1 MKIDVKDIQNKVIAS
16 VELSDDVFGLPE
28 RKDILHRVVRWQ
40 LAKRR
45 CGNHKTKTISEVS
58 GTGKKPWNQKGTG
71 RARAGTLRNPIMR
84 GGATIFGP
92 VVRDHSHDLPKKI
105 RALGLKTALS
115 SKMSSGTLTVIDSLD
130 LKTNKTKDLIQIL
143 KNFGFKSALFIDAD
157 QVNENFAYAAS
168 NIMGID
174 ALPHQGLNVYDILR
188 RDNLILTKAA
198 IEKVE
203 GRLK

>member
-1 MKIDVKDIQNKVIAS
+1 MKIDVKDIQNKVVDS
-16 VELSDDVFGLPE
+16 VTLSEDVFGLPE
-28 RKDILHRVVRWQ
+28 RRDILHRVVRWQ

-45 CGNHKTKTISEVS
+45 SGNHKVKTISEVS

-84 GGATIFGP
+84 GGATVFGP

-105 RALGLKTALS
+105 RSLGLKTALS
-115 SKMSSGTLTVIDSLD
+115 AKYNSGSLVIVDSLD
-130 LKTNKTKDLIQIL
+130 LKSNKTKDLVKIL
-143 KNFGFKSALFIDAD
+143 DNFGFKSALFIDAD
-157 QVNENFAYAAS
+157 QVNENFACAVS
-168 NIMGID
+168 NIVGID

-188 RDNLILTKAA
+188 RENLILTKAA

>member
-1 MKIDVKDIQNKVIAS
+1 MKIDVKDIQNKTVAS
-16 VELSDDVFGLPE
+16 VTLSEEVFGLPE

-45 CGNHKTKTISEVS
+45 SGNHKTKTISEVS
-58 GTGKKPWNQKGTG
+58 GTGKKPWRQKGTG
-71 RARAGTLRNPIMR
+71 RARAGSLRNPIMR

-92 VVRDHSHDLPKKI
+92 VVRDHGHDLPKKV

-115 SKMSSGTLTVIDSLD
+115 VKHKAGSLVVIDSLD
-130 LKTNKTKDLIQIL
+130 LKSNKTKDLAKL
-143 KNFGFKSALFIDAD
+143 LENFGFKSALFIDAD
-157 QVNENFAYAAS
+157 QINENFACAVS
-168 NIMGID
+168 NIIGID

-188 RDNLILTKAA
+188 RENLILTKAA

>member
-1 MKIDVKDIQNKVIAS
+1 MKIDVKDIQNKTVGS
-16 VELSDDVFGLPE
+16 VTLDESVFGLPE

-45 CGNHKTKTISEVS
+45 CGNHKVKTISEVS
-58 GTGKKPWNQKGTG
+58 GTGKKPWRQKGTG
-71 RARAGTLRNPIMR
+71 RARTGTLRSPIFR
-84 GGATIFGP
+84 GGATIHGP
-92 VVRDHSHDLPKKI
+92 VVRDHSHELPKKV

-115 SKMSSGTLTVIDSLD
+115 AKFKSGSLVIVDNLD
-130 LKTNKTKDLIQIL
+130 VKSNKTKDVAKIL
-143 KNFGFKSALFIDAD
+143 DNFGFKSALFIDAD
-157 QVNENFAYAAS
+157 EINANFANAVS
-168 NIMGID
+168 NIIGID

-188 RDNLILTKAA
+188 RDNLVLTKAA

>member
-1 MKIDVKDIQNKVIAS
+1 MKIDVKDIQNKTVDS
-16 VELSDDVFGLPE
+16 VTLSEAVFGLPE

-45 CGNHKTKTISEVS
+45 SGNHKAKTISEVS
-58 GTGKKPWNQKGTG
+58 GTGKKPWRQKGTG
-71 RARAGTLRNPIMR
+71 RARAGSLRNPIMR

-92 VVRDHSHDLPKKI
+92 VVRDHSHELPKKV

-115 SKMSSGTLTVIDSLD
+115 AKAKAGSLVVIDELA
-130 LKTNKTKDLIQIL
+130 LKTKKTKDLAKIL
-143 KNFGFKSALFIDAD
+143 DNFGFKSALFIDAD
-157 QVNENFAYAAS
+157 QIDENFACAVS
-168 NIMGID
+168 NIIGID

-188 RDNLILTKAA
+188 RENLILTKAA

>member
-1 MKIDVKDIQNKVIAS
+1 MKIDVKNFENKTVDS
-16 VELSDDVFGLPE
+16 VTLSESVFGLPE

-45 CGNHKTKTISEVS
+45 GGNHKTKNISEVS
-58 GTGKKPWNQKGTG
+58 GTGKKPWRQKGTG
-71 RARAGTLRNPIMR
+71 RARTGTLRSPIFK

-92 VVRDHSHDLPKKI
+92 VVRDHSHELPKKV

-115 SKMSSGTLTVIDSLD
+115 LKAKNGSLTVVDSLD
-130 LKTNKTKDLIQIL
+130 LKSGKTKDLAKVL
-143 KNFGFKSALFIDAD
+143 ESFGFKSALFIDAD
-157 QVNENFAYAAS
+157 QVNPNFSNAVS
-168 NIMGID
+168 NIIGID
-174 ALPHQGLNVYDILR
+174 ALPHQGLNVYDILKR
-188 RDNLILTKAA
+188 ENLVLTKAA

>member
-1 MKIDVKDIQNKVIAS
+1 MKIDVKDIQNKTVAS
-16 VELSDDVFGLPE
+16 VTLSDEVFGLPE

-45 CGNHKTKTISEVS
+45 SGNHKAKTISEVS
-58 GTGKKPWNQKGTG
+58 GTGKKPWRQKGTG
-71 RARAGTLRNPIMR
+71 RARTGTLRSPIFR
-84 GGATIFGP
+84 GGATIVGA
-92 VVRDHSHDLPKKI
+92 VVRDHSHELPKKI

-115 SKMSSGTLTVIDSLD
+115 IKAKSGTLTVIDSLE
-130 LKTNKTKDLIQIL
+130 LKSNKTKDLAKVL
-143 KNFGFKSALFIDAD
+143 ENFGFKSALFIDAD
-157 QVNENFAYAAS
+157 QIDANFANAVS
-168 NIMGID
+168 NIIGID

-188 RDNLILTKAA
+188 RENLILTKAA

>member
-1 MKIDVKDIQNKVIAS
+1 MKIDVKDIQNKTVAS
-16 VELSDDVFGLPE
+16 VELSDEIFGLPE

-45 CGNHKTKTISEVS
+45 SGNHKTKTISEVS

-115 SKMSSGTLTVIDSLD
+115 SKMSSGSLVVIDSLD
-130 LKTNKTKDLIQIL
+130 IKSNKTKDLVTIL
-143 KNFGFKSALFIDAD
+143 KNFGFKSALFVDAD
-157 QVNENFAYAAS
+157 QINENFSCAAS
-168 NIMGID
+168 NIIGID

-203 GRLK
+203 GRLR

>member
-1 MKIDVKDIQNKVIAS
+1 MKIDVKDIQNKTVAS
-16 VELSDDVFGLPE
+16 VTLSEEVFGLPE

-45 CGNHKTKTISEVS
+45 SGNHKTKTISEVS
-58 GTGKKPWNQKGTG
+58 GTGKKPWRQKGTG
-71 RARAGTLRNPIMR
+71 RARAGSLRNPIMR
-84 GGATIFGP
+84 GGACVFGP

-115 SKMSSGTLTVIDSLD
+115 GKYKSGELVVVDSLD
-130 LKTNKTKDLIQIL
+130 LKSNKTKDLVKIL
-143 KNFGFKSALFIDAD
+143 ENFGFKSALFIDAD
-157 QVNENFAYAAS
+157 QVNVNFACAAS
-168 NIMGID
+168 NIVGID